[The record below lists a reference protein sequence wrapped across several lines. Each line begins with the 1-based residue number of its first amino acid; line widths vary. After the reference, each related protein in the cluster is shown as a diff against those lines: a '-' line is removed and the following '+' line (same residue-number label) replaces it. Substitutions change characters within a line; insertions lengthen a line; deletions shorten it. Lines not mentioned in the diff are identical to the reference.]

1 MHSLQQECK
10 SVCALNHISHDDI
23 TNTSL
28 SCLHFQEHLWTETDD
43 GDGSDITELCAYL
56 YESSA
61 RCDKHYRA
69 YSSQTNSA
77 KYAEAVAQ
85 EDLACDFIDSVVMGN
100 FNEMGFVNLDNTYSS
115 AQGERGTF
123 GQQYGQFVSKV
134 SPLQIF
140 GLVAS
145 LMAVVILAGWSMT
158 LHQSLTK
165 RGPWRPR
172 RMEANALD
180 RQNSGIV
187 LGRSMSNTSY
197 YVA

>member
-1 MHSLQQECK
+1 MWSG
-10 SVCALNHISHDDI
+10 
-23 TNTSL
+23 
-28 SCLHFQEHLWTETDD
+28 TDD
-43 GDGSDITELCAYL
+43 VTEINDICAYM

-69 YSSQTNSA
+69 YSSQTKQA

-85 EDLACDFIDSVVMGN
+85 EDLTCDFIDSVVMGN
-100 FNEMGFVNLDNTYSS
+100 FNEMGFVNLGSTYSVDGQTGWMSDS
-115 AQGERGTF
+115 AL
-123 GQQYGQFVSKV
+123 GQSISAV

-145 LMAVVILAGWSMT
+145 IMAVVILATWSMT

-165 RGPWRPR
+165 GGPWRPR
-172 RMEANALD
+172 RGLRGETSDSNALS

-197 YVA
+197 YVS

>member
-1 MHSLQQECK
+1 M
-10 SVCALNHISHDDI
+10 
-23 TNTSL
+23 
-28 SCLHFQEHLWTETDD
+28 WTETDD
-43 GDGSDITELCAYL
+43 GDGTEVTELCAYL

-61 RCDKHYRA
+61 RCDKHYRV
-69 YSSQTNSA
+69 YNSQTNSA
-77 KYAEAVAQ
+77 KYAEAKVQ
-85 EDLACDFIDSVVMGN
+85 EDLACDYIDSVAMGN
-100 FNEMGFVNLDNTYSS
+100 FNEMGFVNLGNSFSIQGDSS
-115 AQGERGTF
+115 TVA
-123 GQQYGQFVSKV
+123 QQYGQLIGKV

-165 RGPWRPR
+165 SGPWRPR
-172 RMEANALD
+172 RGNLMDANTLD

-197 YVA
+197 YVS

>member
-1 MHSLQQECK
+1 M
-10 SVCALNHISHDDI
+10 
-23 TNTSL
+23 
-28 SCLHFQEHLWTETDD
+28 
-43 GDGSDITELCAYL
+43 
-56 YESSA
+56 
-61 RCDKHYRA
+61 
-69 YSSQTNSA
+69 A

-100 FNEMGFVNLDNTYSS
+100 FNEMGFVNLDNMYGIQNGDGSTI
-115 AQGERGTF
+115 
-123 GQQYGQFVSKV
+123 GQQYGKFVGKV

-165 RGPWRPR
+165 NGPWRPR
-172 RMEANALD
+172 RRADLVNANSLD

-197 YVA
+197 YVS